1 VGSTKEIRK
10 EYKYMIKEK
19 MEELEQAKE
28 NVKYLLENG
37 DALVDMHGIAYWAS
51 RVEALREQLKPLI

>member
-37 DALVDMHGIAYWAS
+37 DALVDMHGITYWAN
-51 RVEALREQLKPLI
+51 RVETLREQLKPLI